1 MSEAAPLN
9 ARFHRLGGSP
19 HIATT
24 PAALTHVE
32 LIWIE
37 NQIEHWIRFGD
48 YVVETILAV
57 NQQRSALSGM
67 RIISQPRALRHFTA
81 AFAPMR

>member
-1 MSEAAPLN
+1 MPRRVYTQSHA
-9 ARFHRLGGSP
+9 
-19 HIATT
+19 
-24 PAALTHVE
+24 
-32 LIWIE
+32 
-37 NQIEHWIRFGD
+37 D